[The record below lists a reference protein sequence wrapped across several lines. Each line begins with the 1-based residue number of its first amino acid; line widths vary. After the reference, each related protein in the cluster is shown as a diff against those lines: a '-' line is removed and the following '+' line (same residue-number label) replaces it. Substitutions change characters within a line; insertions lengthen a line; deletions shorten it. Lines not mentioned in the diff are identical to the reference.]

1 MTKEEVLKKTKLF
14 VLDMDGTFYLSE
26 DIIDGSIEFLD
37 EVKRNHKKYIFF
49 TNNSS
54 KDKKQYIEKLARM
67 NCMVGY
73 DYIMTSGDV
82 TIDFL
87 NRNRMGKS
95 VYLLGTP
102 ALEKSF
108 EAGGI
113 RLTNGTGETPDIVV
127 VGFDMTLTYEKLSNA
142 CTYIRNGAEF
152 IATHP
157 DINCPVKD
165 GFIPDCGAFIAAISL
180 STGVN
185 PKILGKPYAETI
197 EAVVEKT
204 GFRREEIAF
213 VGDRI
218 YTDVATGVNNGA
230 MGILVMSGET
240 TKEILD
246 ASETRPD
253 AVFEC
258 LGEMA
263 SVMSSF

>member
-1 MTKEEVLKKTKLF
+1 
-14 VLDMDGTFYLSE
+14 MDGTFYLS
-26 DIIDGSIEFLD
+26 DTVIDGSLEFLD
-37 EVKRNHKKYIFF
+37 EVKRAHKKYIFF

-54 KDKKQYIEKLARM
+54 KDKKLYIEKLARM
-67 NCMVGY
+67 NCMIGY

-82 TIDFL
+82 TIERL
-87 NRNRMGKS
+87 NSTRPGKT

-108 EAGGI
+108 KDGGI
-113 RLTNGTGETPDIVV
+113 RLTNGTDEVPDIVV
-127 VGFDMTLTYEKLSNA
+127 VGFDMTLTYEKLERA

-157 DINCPVKD
+157 DINCPVEG

-180 STGVN
+180 STGKE
-185 PKILGKPYAETI
+185 PKVFGKPNRETM
-197 EAVVEKT
+197 EAIVQKT
-204 GFRREEIAF
+204 GIQKEKIAF

-240 TKEILD
+240 TEEILE
-246 ASETRPD
+246 ASSTRPD
-253 AVFEC
+253 AVFSN

-263 SVMSSF
+263 RMLSRMNEKQI